1 MVATFENCEIF
12 STYYFSYV
20 GSYKAALRVG
30 NKFIIIVVNWLEFDQ
45 TFEHSWHLSFDR
57 S

>member
-30 NKFIIIVVNWLEFDQ
+30 NKSIIIVVNWLEFDK
-45 TFEHSWHLSFDR
+45 TFEHLWHLSFDK

>member
-12 STYYFSYV
+12 SPYYFSYV

-30 NKFIIIVVNWLEFDQ
+30 NKFIIIIVNWLEMDQ
-45 TFEHSWHLSFDR
+45 TFEHSWHLSFDG